1 MSLGILAIHTTIVLK
16 AMCALLFGLI
26 QELMEKVLVL
36 MASFNMQIQTIFN
49 ELEMLISSLNTTL
62 LEK

>member
-1 MSLGILAIHTTIVLK
+1 
-16 AMCALLFGLI
+16 MCALLFELI

-36 MASFNMQIQTIFN
+36 MASFNMQIQTTFN

>member
-1 MSLGILAIHTTIVLK
+1 
-16 AMCALLFGLI
+16 MCALLFGLI

-36 MASFNMQIQTIFN
+36 MASFNMQIQTTFN